1 MKDLTFGAK
10 ALCPGE
16 LMSDP
21 NSRMLFYNASFISSK
36 EESHFESSGGQHISF
51 GEQLLLMAI
60 HFHSNNLEAI
70 TDLVSST
77 LGMRARPGTVT
88 KIKTVFTQELF
99 PEKVS
104 MHVVYIQ
111 YDDSDVMVV
120 VTS

>member
-1 MKDLTFGAK
+1 
-10 ALCPGE
+10 
-16 LMSDP
+16 MSDP
-21 NSRMLFYNASFISSK
+21 NSRMLFYNASFISSNEREKVVVKWIERLSK

-111 YDDSDVMVV
+111 YDGSDVMVV